1 MITLPALQIVPPS
14 DFKIKLT
21 SVKDEL
27 GNDIDVT
34 TTFIGFTFFVDGDSY
49 EVVSDPVNNKF
60 TNAVID
66 DGYLYLIFEGY
77 PFKYGRLRYVQ
88 HERFADTMYTDDV
101 ADYYSSLEDTNL
113 FFTR

>member
-1 MITLPALQIVPPS
+1 MITLPALQITPPS

-21 SVKDEL
+21 SVKRQD
-27 GNDIDVT
+27 GTDVDVT
-34 TTFIGFTFFVDGDSY
+34 TTFIGFSFFVEGDRY
-49 EVVSDPVNNKF
+49 DCISDPLGNTSQN
-60 TNAVID
+60 TVID
-66 DGYLYLIFEGY
+66 DGYLYLIFEDY

-101 ADYYSSLEDTNL
+101 ADYYSRLEDTNL